1 MLSSGPGQGSKDT
14 VPVPPSL
21 KAPGC
26 YARAST
32 KRLREDSHP
41 NSNSESEDND
51 KADMGQ
57 MDFQSNATQYITE
70 TQAIGDVDDELPT
83 FNPMMAPPLSP
94 EHAAIRADFEIIMA
108 TTMEQLYAR
117 ITDEITTSVTAT
129 FQKTTSQLNQQIGLL
144 NARITQ
150 MQQQL
155 LTNQKSTI
163 PPQTTPTAAPTKKI
177 LMMKLE
183 KKNTSEDQARASTA
197 SGISGITESSTIP
210 PTPVT
215 NNRGWETVKST
226 GQQKQKNPT
235 PVKLI
240 LTIYPQVE
248 LEVSFHFREQKD
260 NDTPGNDYVAR
271 QNAAD
276 TALRHVN
283 SALINN
289 KDVIAPPFIRAR
301 VTVRGTIIFTTST
314 VQNNIVYEDYK
325 TIIAD
330 ALTYYGKCKTVEI
343 GKRFSQFLLH
353 GVPTHLSLPEISN
366 SIATNYPQLV
376 QGQTPRWLTPANR
389 RENKTNSTI
398 VMTLTGNVKKSS
410 IGCLN
415 LIVCNRQ
422 CQLEDYIAYS
432 RST

>member
-1 MLSSGPGQGSKDT
+1 
-14 VPVPPSL
+14 
-21 KAPGC
+21 
-26 YARAST
+26 
-32 KRLREDSHP
+32 
-41 NSNSESEDND
+41 
-51 KADMGQ
+51 
-57 MDFQSNATQYITE
+57 
-70 TQAIGDVDDELPT
+70 
-83 FNPMMAPPLSP
+83 
-94 EHAAIRADFEIIMA
+94 
-108 TTMEQLYAR
+108 
-117 ITDEITTSVTAT
+117 
-129 FQKTTSQLNQQIGLL
+129 
-144 NARITQ
+144 

-155 LTNQKSTI
+155 LTNQKSTL

-177 LMMKLE
+177 LKMKLE

-197 SGISGITESSTIP
+197 SAISGITESSTIP

-240 LTIYPQVE
+240 PTIYPQVE
-248 LEVSFHFREQKD
+248 REVSCHFHKQKD

-271 QNAAD
+271 QNTAD

-289 KDVIAPPFIRAR
+289 KDVIAPPFICAR

-330 ALTYYGKCKTVEI
+330 AHIYYGKCETVEI

-353 GVPTHLSLPEISN
+353 RVPTHLSLLEISN

-389 RENKTNSTI
+389 RENKTNLTI
-398 VMTLTGNVKKSS
+398 VMTLTGNIKKSS
-410 IGCLN
+410 IGRLN

-422 CQLEDYIAYS
+422 CQLEDYIAYG
-432 RST
+432 RSTQCHNCQVYGHPAALCRNTYCCAVCASPHETKEHLCTLPTCKKGPACTHPPIRCANCNTPHKTSDPNCPERIKIRILTKSTTNNQGDVPMAGVAD